1 MSLVK
6 SISSKSFL
14 DFSFLFS
21 SNIFKKFLGFLRE
34 LILAFIFGSSLIYAS
49 YLLLKTLTDF
59 LSQFT
64 FGNALQANLLPKFT
78 RLYKEN
84 NVLNLESVHQFSKS
98 VILVIFSLS
107 LLAQLF
113 VVFFIIKKFILIL
126 AITSLALS
134 LVLSTNFYN
143 SLFLTIIQAEGD
155 FKKFSFA
162 TSFNILIS
170 TILIYPLCFFFD
182 ILGIALSRLIGVFS
196 LAYLYIK
203 PILKPNKG
211 LLVKI
216 SIKEFNFSVIFLAN
230 ISLFILLIARFI
242 SGINGS
248 SDITYFNYS
257 FVLLN
262 VILTSV
268 IFNINTILLRKFS
281 VTKDLKILFYSLLV
295 SSLISCLLY
304 VIVNSYNTII
314 IEFIYKR
321 GSFNQNDVIA
331 TSSFLK
337 SLTPAYI
344 ILIFTSVVFQP
355 FFSLGVSNISKICF
369 KFSLFLMCVLFL
381 LFLYIFLQDIDSKVA
396 CFLFINVMSLA
407 SLLISIFSL
416 HFFLNYEN

>member
-1 MSLVK
+1 MMHH
-6 SISSKSFL
+6 FL
-14 DFSFLFS
+14 
-21 SNIFKKFLGFLRE
+21 
-34 LILAFIFGSSLIYAS
+34 LI
-49 YLLLKTLTDF
+49 
-59 LSQFT
+59 
-64 FGNALQANLLPKFT
+64 
-78 RLYKEN
+78 
-84 NVLNLESVHQFSKS
+84 
-98 VILVIFSLS
+98 
-107 LLAQLF
+107 QLF

-216 SIKEFNFSVIFLAN
+216 SLKEFNFSVIFLSN

-355 FFSLGVSNISKICF
+355 FFFYCNKR
-369 KFSLFLMCVLFL
+369 
-381 LFLYIFLQDIDSKVA
+381 
-396 CFLFINVMSLA
+396 
-407 SLLISIFSL
+407 
-416 HFFLNYEN
+416 E